1 VNYFIQLRGLM
12 IEVMLPLAL
21 LVAAGAFWP
30 RVFADAQPDV
40 LRTQLNRVVM
50 YVFYPCVLFAVAS
63 TTPITFSLLSVPLLV
78 GIGTLASGAL
88 LYVLLYRSPLGRNL
102 SDPTRAVLM
111 IGGMWGNTFNVGAPV
126 LIFFFGREATR
137 YAVYNDVLMTMPL
150 VWSLGVWIATRLGSH
165 ESNVSY
171 PSVWRV
177 MLSMPPI
184 WAFVLGFASQQLG
197 LTYPPLVSAAQFVG
211 QATIPVVLFV
221 LGLTIPWRNLTP
233 RPEILTAAMVKL
245 LIMPVLVWLAAGTL
259 FPPFSQLGEAQY
271 AAVVEAATP
280 AMMTTLLLADRF
292 KLDAATA
299 GLIVGWTT
307 LLFWLSLPVIMALGM
322 IR

>member
-1 VNYFIQLRGLM
+1 MDYFIQLRGLL
-12 IEVMLPLAL
+12 IEVMLPLGL

-30 RVFADAQPDV
+30 RIFADAQPDL

-50 YVFYPCVLFAVAS
+50 YVFYPCILFAVAAS
-63 TTPITFSLLSVPLLV
+63 TPITPALLSVPLLV
-78 GIGTLASGAL
+78 GIGTLISGAL
-88 LYVLLYRSPLGRNL
+88 LYLVLYRSPLGRNL
-102 SDPTRAVLM
+102 TDPTRAVLM
-111 IGGMWGNTFNVGAPV
+111 LGGMWGNTFNIGAPV
-126 LIFFFGREATR
+126 LIFFFGRDATR
-137 YAVYNDVLMTMPL
+137 YAIYNDVVMTMPL

-177 MLSMPPI
+177 LLTMPPI
-184 WAFVLGFASQQLG
+184 WAFILGFASQQLG
-197 LTYPPLVSAAQFVG
+197 LTYAPLVSAAHFVG
-211 QATIPVVLFV
+211 QAAIPVVLFV

-233 RPEILTAAMVKL
+233 RPEILAAAAIKL
-245 LIMPVLVWLAAGTL
+245 LLMPVIVWFTARAL
-259 FPPFSQLGEAQY
+259 FPQMGEAQY
-271 AAVVEAATP
+271 ASVVEATTP

-299 GLIVGWTT
+299 GLMVGWTT
-307 LLFWLSLPVIMALGM
+307 LLFWLTLPMIMALGL

>member
-1 VNYFIQLRGLM
+1 MNYFTQLSGLM
-12 IEVMLPLAL
+12 IEVMLPLGL

-30 RVFADAQPDV
+30 RIYADAQPDV

-63 TTPITFSLLSVPLLV
+63 TTPITPALLSVPLLV
-78 GIGTLASGAL
+78 GIGTLGSGAL

-102 SDPTRAVLM
+102 TDPTRAVLV
-111 IGGMWGNTFNVGAPV
+111 IGGMWGNTFNIGAPV
-126 LIFFFGREATR
+126 LIFFFGGGATR
-137 YAVYNDVLMTMPL
+137 YAIYNDVLMTMPL

-165 ESNVSY
+165 ENNVSY

-177 MLSMPPI
+177 MLTMPPI
-184 WAFVLGFASQQLG
+184 WAFALGFASQQLG
-197 LTYPPLVSAAQFVG
+197 LTYQPLVSAAQFVG

-221 LGLTIPWRNLTP
+221 LGMTIPWRNLTP
-233 RPEILTAAMVKL
+233 RPEILVASGVKL
-245 LIMPVLVWLAAGTL
+245 LAMPVIVWLAAGTL
-259 FPPFSQLGEAQY
+259 FPQMGQAQY
-271 AAVVEAATP
+271 AAVVEATTP

-292 KLDAATA
+292 KLDSATA

-307 LLFWLSLPVIMALGM
+307 LLFWLTLPVIMALGM
-322 IR
+322 VK

>member
-1 VNYFIQLRGLM
+1 MSYFIQLRGLM

-30 RVFADAQPDV
+30 RIFADAQPDV

-63 TTPITFSLLSVPLLV
+63 TTPITPALLSVPLLV

-88 LYVLLYRSPLGRNL
+88 LYVLLYHSPLGRNL
-102 SDPTRAVLM
+102 SDPTRAVLV
-111 IGGMWGNTFNVGAPV
+111 IGGMWGNTFNIGAPV
-126 LIFFFGREATR
+126 LIFFFGRDATR
-137 YAVYNDVLMTMPL
+137 YAIYNDVLMTMPL

-177 MLSMPPI
+177 MLTMPPI
-184 WAFVLGFASQQLG
+184 WAFALGFASQQLG
-197 LTYPPLVSAAQFVG
+197 LTYQPLVSAAQFVG

-233 RPEILTAAMVKL
+233 RPEILVASLVKL
-245 LIMPVLVWLAAGTL
+245 LAMPVIVWLAAGAL
-259 FPPFSQLGEAQY
+259 FPQMEEAQY
-271 AAVVEAATP
+271 ASVVEAATP

-292 KLDAATA
+292 KLDSATA

-307 LLFWLSLPVIMALGM
+307 LLFWLTLPVIMALGM